1 MNEVKIEVI
10 KRCPNCNWRVLDKI
24 GATSGVVEVKCP
36 NCNRRVRIDLS
47 LRRVSGIK
55 YRIA

>member
-1 MNEVKIEVI
+1 MSEVKIEVI

-24 GATSGVVEVKCP
+24 GATSGVVEIKCP
-36 NCNRRVRIDLS
+36 NCHRRVRIDLS
-47 LRRVSGIK
+47 FRKVGRVK